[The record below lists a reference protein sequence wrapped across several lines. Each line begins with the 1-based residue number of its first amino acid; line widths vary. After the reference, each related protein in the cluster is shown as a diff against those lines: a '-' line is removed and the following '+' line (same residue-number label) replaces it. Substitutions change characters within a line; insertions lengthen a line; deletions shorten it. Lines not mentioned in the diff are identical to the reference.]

1 MGGHLY
7 LGKHGKQYLQ
17 DWTSIESSA
26 EGWKEVE
33 RMDIGRNR
41 HFGNGFWKRVRL
53 TLRRK

>member
-1 MGGHLY
+1 MGGHLQ
-7 LGKHGKQYLQ
+7 LGKQYLQ